1 MKEKRFSKNFID
13 EMKKLYPQ
21 IWKFKTVGSE
31 MQASDIPDHLFCING
46 KFVAIEFKIQRSG
59 KIKIEPGQVREYNN
73 IKKAGGLSFII
84 AYDEGRAQVHIHF
97 SPLEIEMKKHIKM
110 EWDAS
115 FYTIEKAVK
124 TLIDLC
130 WD

>member
-1 MKEKRFSKNFID
+1 MKEKRFSKDFIT

-21 IWKFKTVGSE
+21 IWKLKMVGFE
-31 MQASDIPDHLFCING
+31 MQASHIPDYLFCING

-97 SPLEIEMKKHIKM
+97 SPLEIKMEKHIKM
-110 EWDAS
+110 DWDAS
-115 FYTIEKAVK
+115 FYTIEKTTKA
-124 TLIDLC
+124 LIDLC